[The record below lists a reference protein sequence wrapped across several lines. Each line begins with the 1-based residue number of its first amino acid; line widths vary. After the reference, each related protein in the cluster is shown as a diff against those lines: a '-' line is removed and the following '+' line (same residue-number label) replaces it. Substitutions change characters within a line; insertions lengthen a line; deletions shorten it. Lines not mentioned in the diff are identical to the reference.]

1 MTLSL
6 AEGGAG
12 LGTMGLPETRL
23 RALAG
28 EAGFSSVRRLPLENP
43 FNTLYELSHSRRS
56 QSRFH
61 HLTP

>member
-43 FNTLYELSHSRRS
+43 FNTLYELK
-56 QSRFH
+56 
-61 HLTP
+61 P

>member
-23 RALAG
+23 RSLAE

-43 FNTLYELSHSRRS
+43 FNSLYEIK
-56 QSRFH
+56 
-61 HLTP
+61 P